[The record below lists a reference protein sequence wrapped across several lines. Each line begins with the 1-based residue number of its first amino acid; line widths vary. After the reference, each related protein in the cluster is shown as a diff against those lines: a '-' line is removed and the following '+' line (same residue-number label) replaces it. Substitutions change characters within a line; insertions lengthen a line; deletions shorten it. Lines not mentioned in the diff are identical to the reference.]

1 MISLSYSS
9 TILEVPSRCILDV
22 FVCRLFIDGRYD
34 WCEVIF
40 IVVLICNSIII
51 RNIEHFSCVYMFSL
65 GEKNVYPFSFKFPLR
80 RGSTDKLW
88 RSEYGWRSGSL
99 Y

>member
-40 IVVLICNSIII
+40 IAVLICNSIII
-51 RNIEHFSCVYMFSL
+51 SNIEHFSCVYMFAL
-65 GEKNVYPFSFKFPLR
+65 GEKMFIPSPLNFP
-80 RGSTDKLW
+80 
-88 RSEYGWRSGSL
+88 
-99 Y
+99 